1 MEKFHKYCLSVL
13 LVIIC
18 SNISAQ
24 ISNGNA
30 ECEDCKQ
37 LYELYHQILN
47 HHDTE
52 SEKVYAE
59 GNAGQNFG
67 ISQKQNAIDLIGKI
81 FKERESRTFHKN
93 TSGADFS
100 QQEKHT
106 LILKNFER
114 KSKEHFFAQILYFKT
129 KVSKVRNKDY
139 LNAIG

>member
-24 ISNGNA
+24 ISSGNA
-30 ECEDCKQ
+30 ESEDCKQ
-37 LYELYHQILN
+37 LYELYHQMLN
-47 HHDTE
+47 HHDTG
-52 SEKVYAE
+52 SEKVCE

-81 FKERESRTFHKN
+81 FKEHESRTFHKN
-93 TSGADFS
+93 TSEAGFS

-114 KSKEHFFAQILYFKT
+114 KSKEPFFARILYFKT

-139 LNAIG
+139 LNIIG